1 MKIDRLWIGL
11 AVGSLV
17 TFAAPSAPTR
27 TPLASAQQAA
37 TLQRWE
43 YKCFT
48 EGGAKNL
55 EHRLNELGAQSWEP
69 AFADASLWCLKRPS
83 R

>member
-11 AVGSLV
+11 AIGSLLMLAMQSV
-17 TFAAPSAPTR
+17 PTR
-27 TPLASAQQAA
+27 APQASAQQAA
-37 TLQRWE
+37 TLERWE

-55 EHRLNELGAQSWEP
+55 EQRLNALGAQNWEP
-69 AFADASLWCLKRPS
+69 GFADASLWCLKRPI